1 MFLARS
7 RHYNAAAVS
16 VTTTLLIGA
25 AIHAV
30 IGAGVFFAPDEPHRF
45 QIFVATTLKGLLVAL
60 LIGFTIQCSP
70 RMVNGAL
77 AGLLYGL
84 SFGLVVFLAKGAS
97 FRSTPH
103 LLGGSALQGVIT
115 GALVAA
121 FAFR

>member
-1 MFLARS
+1 VCRRS
-7 RHYNAAAVS
+7 HSYNAAAVN
-16 VTTTLLIGA
+16 VTTTLLIEA

-30 IGAGVFFAPDEPHRF
+30 IGAGVFFAPDEPHRL
-45 QIFVATTLKGLLVAL
+45 QIFIATTLKGLLVAL
-60 LIGFTIQCSP
+60 LIAFTIQSSP
-70 RMVNGAL
+70 RIVSGIL

-115 GALVAA
+115 GALVAT
-121 FAFR
+121 FAFH